1 MPADLTTAAGV
12 ISALVVIVGVLFRL
26 HLQADAEDRRQ
37 RDENFLLAKDAVDGV
52 KRLAA
57 SWEARERRFASKAK
71 Q

>member
-1 MPADLTTAAGV
+1 MPPDLTTAVGV
-12 ISALVVIVGVLFRL
+12 ITALVAIVGILFRL

-57 SWEARERRFASKAK
+57 SWEARERRFNAKSK

>member
-57 SWEARERRFASKAK
+57 SWEVRERRYASKPK